1 MPAVQ
6 VREMP
11 QDLYEKVAEEARLE
25 RRSLAQQMTVIV
37 EEHFAEGRVLRER
50 NRHIETPELESLG
63 IRIEGNREERRAR
76 RRLVLER
83 IRSRVCFELPDGF
96 PNAAELVRE
105 DRDTR

>member
-37 EEHFAEGRVLRER
+37 EEHFAGRVLRER